1 MKKIFKKE
9 EILSNKGCY
18 SREQVLNLSFINNRE
33 ITLINI
39 MKSEISIQDK
49 RWFLYNKGEL
59 STNQKKVLALKLAW
73 AVLPIY
79 EDQYPGD
86 NRVRDCLQDIEKFNL
101 DNIFFNELA
110 VKRNATEAAAAAA
123 YAAAAYAADAYA
135 VTAAAYAAT
144 AAAEAAATAADAAA
158 ADSYAATAA
167 TYAATA
173 AAYAAYAAA
182 YAADAYAD
190 AAAAAADVAA
200 DAAADAA
207 AEVVVFKSITYSNKL
222 QQIIIDFI
230 INNE

>member
-33 ITLINI
+33 ITLIDI

-59 STNQKKVLALKLAW
+59 STKQKKDLALKLAW

-86 NRVRDCLQDIEKFNL
+86 NRVRDCLQDIKKFNL
-101 DNIFFNELA
+101 DNIFFNEAA
-110 VKRNATEAAAAAA
+110 VKRNAAAAEAA
-123 YAAAAYAADAYA
+123 YAAAE
-135 VTAAAYAAT
+135 AT
-144 AAAEAAATAADAAA
+144 DAAEAADAEAVATVAI
-158 ADSYAATAA
+158 
-167 TYAATA
+167 
-173 AAYAAYAAA
+173 AAYAAA
-182 YAADAYAD
+182 EA
-190 AAAAAADVAA
+190 
-200 DAAADAA
+200 
-207 AEVVVFKSITYSNKL
+207 VVFKSITYSNKL

>member
-1 MKKIFKKE
+1 
-9 EILSNKGCY
+9 
-18 SREQVLNLSFINNRE
+18 
-33 ITLINI
+33 

-86 NRVRDCLQDIEKFNL
+86 NRVRDCLQNIEKFNL
-101 DNIFFNELA
+101 DNIFFSELA
-110 VKRNATEAAAAAA
+110 VKRNAAA
-123 YAAAAYAADAYA
+123 YAAAEAAYAAAEAAETADAYA
-135 VTAAAYAAT
+135 AEAAAYAAT
-144 AAAEAAATAADAAA
+144 AYATADADAAN
-158 ADSYAATAA
+158 AA
-167 TYAATA
+167 TYAA
-173 AAYAAYAAA
+173 AAYAAYAAE
-182 YAADAYAD
+182 AAAYAD
-190 AAAAAADVAA
+190 A
-200 DAAADAA
+200 DAATA

>member
-39 MKSEISIQDK
+39 MESEISIQDK

-59 STNQKKVLALKLAW
+59 SANQKKVLALKLAW

-110 VKRNATEAAAAAA
+110 VKRNAAYAA
-123 YAAAAYAADAYA
+123 YAAAAYA
-135 VTAAAYAAT
+135 TTGAAYATT
-144 AAAEAAATAADAAA
+144 AGRLHGKTAGTACGAD
-158 ADSYAATAA
+158 
-167 TYAATA
+167 
-173 AAYAAYAAA
+173 
-182 YAADAYAD
+182 
-190 AAAAAADVAA
+190 
-200 DAAADAA
+200 
-207 AEVVVFKSITYSNKL
+207 
-222 QQIIIDFI
+222 Q
-230 INNE
+230 

>member
-86 NRVRDCLQDIEKFNL
+86 NRVRDCLQNIEKFNL

-110 VKRNATEAAAAAA
+110 VKRNA
-123 YAAAAYAADAYA
+123 
-135 VTAAAYAAT
+135 
-144 AAAEAAATAADAAA
+144 AAE
-158 ADSYAATAA
+158 
-167 TYAATA
+167 AATA
-173 AAYAAYAAA
+173 AAYATAEAAADAAYTAAADAAVFAAAAEATAYAAA
-182 YAADAYAD
+182 AAEAAAYATAYAATAY
-190 AAAAAADVAA
+190 AAAAAVEAA
-200 DAAADAA
+200 AAEAATAAAYVDAAYATAA

>member
-33 ITLINI
+33 ITLIDI

-49 RWFLYNKGEL
+49 MWFLYNKGEL

-86 NRVRDCLQDIEKFNL
+86 NRVRDCLQNIEKFNL

-110 VKRNATEAAAAAA
+110 VKRNAAAEATAAYAAAEAAAEAADAYAAIAAAYAAAAAAA
-123 YAAAAYAADAYA
+123 YAN
-135 VTAAAYAAT
+135 
-144 AAAEAAATAADAAA
+144 AAA
-158 ADSYAATAA
+158 AK
-167 TYAATA
+167 
-173 AAYAAYAAA
+173 
-182 YAADAYAD
+182 
-190 AAAAAADVAA
+190 
-200 DAAADAA
+200 
-207 AEVVVFKSITYSNKL
+207 FNL
-222 QQIIIDFI
+222 QEIIY
-230 INNE
+230 NMHSTERK

>member
-39 MKSEISIQDK
+39 MESEISIQDK

-59 STNQKKVLALKLAW
+59 SANQKKVLALKLAW

-110 VKRNATEAAAAAA
+110 VKRNA
-123 YAAAAYAADAYA
+123 
-135 VTAAAYAAT
+135 
-144 AAAEAAATAADAAA
+144 
-158 ADSYAATAA
+158 
-167 TYAATA
+167 
-173 AAYAAYAAA
+173 AYAAYAAA
-182 YAADAYAD
+182 YAAAD
-190 AAAAAADVAA
+190 AADAA
-200 DAAADAA
+200 DAAAYAVSYTARAA
-207 AEVVVFKSITYSNKL
+207 CAAYAAYAAVLDLVKL
-222 QQIIIDFI
+222 ADEAVDYVE
-230 INNE
+230 N

>member
-33 ITLINI
+33 ITLIDI

-86 NRVRDCLQDIEKFNL
+86 NRVRDCLQNIEKFNL

-110 VKRNATEAAAAAA
+110 VKRNAAA
-123 YAAAAYAADAYA
+123 YAAEAAD
-135 VTAAAYAAT
+135 
-144 AAAEAAATAADAAA
+144 
-158 ADSYAATAA
+158 
-167 TYAATA
+167 
-173 AAYAAYAAA
+173 AYAAYAAA
-182 YAADAYAD
+182 AADAYAAEAAYAAVYAAAEAAAEAADAYAAYAAEVAYADAAAYGAYAYSATAAAAYAAVYAD
-190 AAAAAADVAA
+190 AAAAAYA
-200 DAAADAA
+200 DAAA

>member
-110 VKRNATEAAAAAA
+110 VKRNATEATAAAAQ
-123 YAAAAYAADAYA
+123 AADAYA
-135 VTAAAYAAT
+135 
-144 AAAEAAATAADAAA
+144 AEAATE
-158 ADSYAATAA
+158 AAT
-167 TYAATA
+167 T
-173 AAYAAYAAA
+173 
-182 YAADAYAD
+182 
-190 AAAAAADVAA
+190 
-200 DAAADAA
+200 A

>member
-33 ITLINI
+33 ITLIDI

-59 STNQKKVLALKLAW
+59 STKQKKDLALKLAW

-101 DNIFFNELA
+101 DNIFFNEAA
-110 VKRNATEAAAAAA
+110 VKRNAAEAAYAVAVATVATVAIAA
-123 YAAAAYAADAYA
+123 YAAAEAAYA
-135 VTAAAYAAT
+135 VAVATVAIAAY
-144 AAAEAAATAADAAA
+144 AAAEAAYAAA
-158 ADSYAATAA
+158 E
-167 TYAATA
+167 
-173 AAYAAYAAA
+173 AAYAAA
-182 YAADAYAD
+182 E
-190 AAAAAADVAA
+190 AA
-200 DAAADAA
+200 DAAEA
-207 AEVVVFKSITYSNKL
+207 VVFKSITYSNKL

>member
-86 NRVRDCLQDIEKFNL
+86 NRVRDCLQNIEKFNL
-101 DNIFFNELA
+101 DNIFFNELS
-110 VKRNATEAAAAAA
+110 VKRNAAEAADAYAAATAAANAAATAAYATA
-123 YAAAAYAADAYA
+123 YAAAAYAADA
-135 VTAAAYAAT
+135 
-144 AAAEAAATAADAAA
+144 
-158 ADSYAATAA
+158 A
-167 TYAATA
+167 TY
-173 AAYAAYAAA
+173 
-182 YAADAYAD
+182 
-190 AAAAAADVAA
+190 
-200 DAAADAA
+200 ADAA

>member
-39 MKSEISIQDK
+39 MESEISIQDK

-110 VKRNATEAAAAAA
+110 VKRNAAEAA
-123 YAAAAYAADAYA
+123 Y
-135 VTAAAYAAT
+135 
-144 AAAEAAATAADAAA
+144 AEAAAN
-158 ADSYAATAA
+158 
-167 TYAATA
+167 
-173 AAYAAYAAA
+173 
-182 YAADAYAD
+182 
-190 AAAAAADVAA
+190 
-200 DAAADAA
+200 AA

>member
-33 ITLINI
+33 ITLIDI

-73 AVLPIY
+73 GVLPIY

-110 VKRNATEAAAAAA
+110 VKRNAAE
-123 YAAAAYAADAYA
+123 
-135 VTAAAYAAT
+135 AAAYAAT
-144 AAAEAAATAADAAA
+144 
-158 ADSYAATAA
+158 
-167 TYAATA
+167 
-173 AAYAAYAAA
+173 
-182 YAADAYAD
+182 
-190 AAAAAADVAA
+190 
-200 DAAADAA
+200 AA

>member
-86 NRVRDCLQDIEKFNL
+86 NRVRDCLQNIEKFNL
-101 DNIFFNELA
+101 DNIFFSELA
-110 VKRNATEAAAAAA
+110 VKRNAAAYAAAEAAYAAAEAAEAAEAAAYAAAAEAA
-123 YAAAAYAADAYA
+123 YAAAAYADA
-135 VTAAAYAAT
+135 AAAYA
-144 AAAEAAATAADAAA
+144 DAP
-158 ADSYAATAA
+158 
-167 TYAATA
+167 
-173 AAYAAYAAA
+173 
-182 YAADAYAD
+182 
-190 AAAAAADVAA
+190 
-200 DAAADAA
+200 DAA

>member
-86 NRVRDCLQDIEKFNL
+86 NRVRDCLQNIEKFNL

-110 VKRNATEAAAAAA
+110 VKRNA
-123 YAAAAYAADAYA
+123 
-135 VTAAAYAAT
+135 
-144 AAAEAAATAADAAA
+144 AAE
-158 ADSYAATAA
+158 
-167 TYAATA
+167 AATA
-173 AAYAAYAAA
+173 AAYATAEAATTAAYAAA
-182 YAADAYAD
+182 YATAY
-190 AAAAAADVAA
+190 AAAAAEATAYAA
-200 DAAADAA
+200 AAAEAAAYATAYAATAYAAAAAVEAAAAEAATAAAYVDAAYATAA

>member
-101 DNIFFNELA
+101 DNIFFNEVA
-110 VKRNATEAAAAAA
+110 VKRNAADA
-123 YAAAAYAADAYA
+123 AADAA
-135 VTAAAYAAT
+135 AEATAAEATAAAYAAV
-144 AAAEAAATAADAAA
+144 
-158 ADSYAATAA
+158 Y
-167 TYAATA
+167 A
-173 AAYAAYAAA
+173 AAYAAYAADAAA
-182 YAADAYAD
+182 YAASAAAYAAVAAAYAD
-190 AAAAAADVAA
+190 A
-200 DAAADAA
+200 AA

>member
-86 NRVRDCLQDIEKFNL
+86 NRVRDCLQNIEKFNL

-110 VKRNATEAAAAAA
+110 VKRNAT
-123 YAAAAYAADAYA
+123 ADAYA
-135 VTAAAYAAT
+135 AVAY
-144 AAAEAAATAADAAA
+144 AAEAAYADA
-158 ADSYAATAA
+158 D
-167 TYAATA
+167 AATA
-173 AAYAAYAAA
+173 AAYAAAYAAYSTAAYAAYAAEAAA
-182 YAADAYAD
+182 YAAEAAAYADAD
-190 AAAAAADVAA
+190 AAAAYA
-200 DAAADAA
+200 DAPDAA

>member
-86 NRVRDCLQDIEKFNL
+86 NRVRDCLQNIEKFNL

-110 VKRNATEAAAAAA
+110 VKRNADAYAAAEAADADAYAAAEAAAAADAAA
-123 YAAAAYAADAYA
+123 YAAAAYTAYTAYA
-135 VTAAAYAAT
+135 AAT
-144 AAAEAAATAADAAA
+144 AAAAYTA
-158 ADSYAATAA
+158 Y
-167 TYAATA
+167 
-173 AAYAAYAAA
+173 
-182 YAADAYAD
+182 
-190 AAAAAADVAA
+190 AAAAAAT
-200 DAAADAA
+200 AA

>member
-1 MKKIFKKE
+1 ME
-9 EILSNKGCY
+9 Y
-18 SREQVLNLSFINNRE
+18 
-33 ITLINI
+33 
-39 MKSEISIQDK
+39 EISIQDK

-73 AVLPIY
+73 GVLPIY

-110 VKRNATEAAAAAA
+110 VKRNAAEAA
-123 YAAAAYAADAYA
+123 Y
-135 VTAAAYAAT
+135 
-144 AAAEAAATAADAAA
+144 AEAAAN
-158 ADSYAATAA
+158 
-167 TYAATA
+167 
-173 AAYAAYAAA
+173 
-182 YAADAYAD
+182 
-190 AAAAAADVAA
+190 
-200 DAAADAA
+200 AA